1 MSEVRFGSPED
12 LSTEPFL
19 TWWHIPV
26 MVKVKRGWRGLKDN
40 TVGFCMKLI
49 MVLVVPLLAMPTGS
63 MGWTATTDML
73 SAANFRGQYYF
84 ISNSPLTLWPTAL
97 LWTQTFTD
105 KSFYFL

>member
-1 MSEVRFGSPED
+1 MSEVRFGSPKD

-49 MVLVVPLLAMPTGS
+49 MVLVIALLAMPTGS
-63 MGWTATTDML
+63 YEMDSHNRYVFRRIGATRVQNTTKQGKT
-73 SAANFRGQYYF
+73 F
-84 ISNSPLTLWPTAL
+84 L
-97 LWTQTFTD
+97 LG
-105 KSFYFL
+105 